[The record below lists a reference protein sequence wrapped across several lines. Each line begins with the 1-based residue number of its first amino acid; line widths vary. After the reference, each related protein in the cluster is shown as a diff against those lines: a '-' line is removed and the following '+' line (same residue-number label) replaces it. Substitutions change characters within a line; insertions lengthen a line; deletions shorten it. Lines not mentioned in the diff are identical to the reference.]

1 MVINCA
7 VVQMNSGSDRDRNLK
22 RASELVAEAA
32 ARSARVVALP
42 ENFSFMREDRS
53 VSPAGEGLEGPTV
66 TWGRRTAK
74 EHGIYLLLGSFPE
87 KSEVE
92 GKVCSASVLLG
103 PDGGVL
109 ALYRKIHLFDVTL
122 PGGEV
127 HRESATIVP
136 GREVVVGETEFGR
149 AGLTICYDLR
159 FPGLY
164 RRLTDLGARLIF
176 VPSAFT
182 QLTGEAHWEVLLRA
196 RAIENQVFI
205 AAPGQV
211 GRHSKSRVTY
221 GRSLI
226 VDPWGTVLARLAEG
240 EGVAVAGLDLSEQD
254 SIREAMPCREHRVDV
269 STLKKL

>member
-1 MVINCA
+1 MIINCA

-32 ARSARVVALP
+32 ARGARVVALP

-53 VSPAGEGLEGPTV
+53 VSPVGEGLEGPTV
-66 TWGRRTAK
+66 AWGRRTAK

-87 KSEVE
+87 ASDAE
-92 GKVCSASVLLG
+92 GKVSSTSVLLG
-103 PDGGVL
+103 PDGTVI
-109 ALYRKIHLFDVTL
+109 AVYRKIHLFDVTL
-122 PGGEV
+122 EGGEV

-136 GREVVVGETEFGR
+136 GSKLGIGETEFGR

-159 FPGLY
+159 FPELY
-164 RRLTDLGARLIF
+164 RRLAGLGARLIF

-182 QLTGEAHWEVLLRA
+182 RLTGEAHWEVLLRA

-221 GRSLI
+221 GHSMI
-226 VDPWGTVLARLAEG
+226 VDPWGTVLARIEEG
-240 EGVAVAGLDLSEQD
+240 EGVITAALDFNEQD
-254 SIREAMPCREHRVDV
+254 SLRRAMPCHKHRVDIA
-269 STLKKL
+269 SLGQ